1 MGRGGEGG
9 GGGGG
14 GREGE
19 GGVKSGEI
27 MTFKLKSLSLLA
39 DEIESINI
47 KKPSISSKIRTL
59 NI

>member
-1 MGRGGEGG
+1 
-9 GGGGG
+9 
-14 GREGE
+14 
-19 GGVKSGEI
+19 